1 MDSLPA
7 LTSSPPAGSETSR
20 GGTGSRPGT
29 PQTRAATAA
38 VQAGAR
44 DKGIKRVGRKWPAGP
59 LNKWSFRVLSQLSHH
74 FPAAIRRVGEIV
86 NDPDHTDNF
95 LACKFVIE
103 NLIRDG
109 QKVRGPVD
117 GTGLRIVIETA
128 AGREDRADQ
137 ATVITGESEVIT

>member
-1 MDSLPA
+1 M
-7 LTSSPPAGSETSR
+7 
-20 GGTGSRPGT
+20 
-29 PQTRAATAA
+29 
-38 VQAGAR
+38 
-44 DKGIKRVGRKWPAGP
+44 
-59 LNKWSFRVLSQLSHH
+59 
-74 FPAAIRRVGEIV
+74 GEIV

-128 AGREDRADQ
+128 AGRDDRADQ